1 VSATTVADVVVDGLQ
16 RAGTP
21 RIFGVPGRGAQL
33 PLLEAARRRGLSVVL
48 AHDEAAAC
56 VMAAVTGDLVSA
68 PGATLAAPGPG
79 VAAAAAGVARATLD
93 RSPMILV
100 TDRHPESVHG
110 CKASLAL
117 DAVSASRWTAHAA
130 QLAMQ
135 EPRGPVHLDVPA
147 EVAGAPAVPMAASC
161 RPEPLPPPDP
171 RALDEAARL
180 LANASHP
187 VLIAGLQCRS
197 ATDAQ
202 WLRALA
208 EALPAPVLLTLRA
221 KGVLPDPHPLMHG
234 VLWPG
239 GGEGPLLGRADLIVA
254 LGLDAIEV
262 SPSPWMTTAPLLYL
276 APSPATGEWYRPVVQ
291 VVGEIALA
299 IAELAPRL
307 HGRARADWDVAELDR
322 LKRPL
327 RPRSG
332 AAVGRL
338 TPERVARLAREATAA
353 GTIAALDAGPHAAAV
368 AAAWDAVA
376 PGEFLAS
383 YGPATA
389 GFALPAAIA
398 AHLVHPGRRAV
409 CFTGG
414 EGFLAALSELPTAI
428 RLRAPIVVV
437 AIADGS
443 SDAPELVRMGQR
455 FAVPSAAADSEA
467 SFAQALARA
476 LRADGPALIAA
487 WP

>member
-1 VSATTVADVVVDGLQ
+1 MSTTVADVVVDGLQ

-21 RIFGVPGRGAQL
+21 RIFGVPGHGSQL
-33 PLLEAARRRGLSVVL
+33 PLVEAARRRGLPVVL

-68 PGATLAAPGPG
+68 PGAALAAPGPG
-79 VAAAAAGVARATLD
+79 VAAAATGVARATLD

-100 TDRHPESVHG
+100 TDRHPGSVHG
-110 CKASLAL
+110 CKASLAV
-117 DAVSASRWTAHAA
+117 DAGSASHWTAHAA
-130 QLAMQ
+130 QLAMN

-147 EVAGAPAVPMAASC
+147 EVAGAPAVPAATAC
-161 RPEPLPPPDP
+161 RPAPLPPPDP

-180 LANASHP
+180 LANASRP
-187 VLIAGLQCRS
+187 ILIAGLQCRS

-262 SPSPWMTTAPLLYL
+262 SPGPWMTTAPLLHL
-276 APSPATGEWYRPVVQ
+276 APSPAAGEWHRPVVE
-291 VVGEIALA
+291 VVGDIALA
-299 IAELAPRL
+299 IEELAPRL
-307 HGRARADWDVAELDR
+307 RGRARADWDVAELDR
-322 LKRPL
+322 VKRSL
-327 RPRSG
+327 RPRPG
-332 AAVGRL
+332 AADGRL
-338 TPERVARLAREATAA
+338 TPERVAALAREATEA
-353 GTIAALDAGPHAAAV
+353 GTIATLDAGPHAAAL
-368 AAAWDAVA
+368 AGGWDAVA
-376 PGEFLAS
+376 PGEFVAS
-383 YGPATA
+383 YGPATV

-398 AHLVHPGRRAV
+398 AHLVHPERRAV

-414 EGFLAALSELPTAI
+414 AGFRAALSELPTAI

-437 AIADGS
+437 AIPDGS

-467 SFAQALARA
+467 SFAQAFGRA
-476 LRADGPALIAA
+476 LRAEGPALIAA
-487 WP
+487 WS

>member
-1 VSATTVADVVVDGLQ
+1 VSPTTVADLVVDGLQ

-33 PLLEAARRRGLSVVL
+33 PLVEAARRCGLSVVL

-56 VMAAVTGDLVSA
+56 VMAAVTGDLVGA
-68 PGATLAAPGPG
+68 PGAALAAPGPG
-79 VAAAAAGVARATLD
+79 VAAAATGVARAILD

-100 TDRHPESVHG
+100 TDRHPGSVHG
-110 CKASLAL
+110 CKASLFV
-117 DAVSASRWTAHAA
+117 DAASAAHWTAHAA
-130 QLAMQ
+130 RLAMT

-147 EVAGAPAVPMAASC
+147 AVAGAPAVPLATAS
-161 RPEPLPPPDP
+161 RLEPLPPPDP
-171 RALDEAARL
+171 RELDEAARL
-180 LANASHP
+180 LAGASRP

-197 ATDAQ
+197 SSDAQ

-208 EALPAPVLLTLRA
+208 EALPAPVLVTLRA
-221 KGVLPDPHPLMHG
+221 KGILPDPHPLMLG
-234 VLWPG
+234 ALTAG
-239 GGEGPLLGRADLIVA
+239 GAAAELLGRADLIVA
-254 LGLDAIEV
+254 LGLCAVEA
-262 SPSPWMTTAPLLYL
+262 SPGLWMTTAPLLHV
-276 APSPATGEWYRPVVQ
+276 APSEATGEWHRPVVP

-299 IAELAPRL
+299 IEELAPRL
-307 HGRARADWDVAELDR
+307 RGRARADWDVAELDR
-322 LKRPL
+322 LKRAL
-327 RPRSG
+327 RPREGGS
-332 AAVGRL
+332 AGRPG
-338 TPERVARLAREATAA
+338 PERVARLTREATAA

-368 AAAWDAVA
+368 AASWDAVA

-398 AHLVHPGRRAV
+398 AHLVHPERRVV

-414 EGFLAALSELPTAI
+414 EGFLAALSELPTAT

-437 AIADGS
+437 ALADGS
-443 SDAPELVRMGQR
+443 VDAPELVRVGQR

-467 SFAQALARA
+467 SFAQALGKA
-476 LRADGPALIAA
+476 LRTDGPTLIAA

>member
-1 VSATTVADVVVDGLQ
+1 
-16 RAGTP
+16 
-21 RIFGVPGRGAQL
+21 
-33 PLLEAARRRGLSVVL
+33 
-48 AHDEAAAC
+48 
-56 VMAAVTGDLVSA
+56 
-68 PGATLAAPGPG
+68 
-79 VAAAAAGVARATLD
+79 
-93 RSPMILV
+93 MILV

-147 EVAGAPAVPMAASC
+147 EVAGAPAVPMAAAC

-398 AHLVHPGRRAV
+398 AHLVHPERRAV

>member
-1 VSATTVADVVVDGLQ
+1 MSPTTVADVVVDGLQ

-21 RIFGVPGRGAQL
+21 RIFGVPGSGSQL
-33 PLLEAARRRGLSVVL
+33 PLVEAARRRGLSVVL

-56 VMAAVTGDLVSA
+56 VMAAVTGDLVGA
-68 PGATLAAPGPG
+68 PGAALAAPGPG
-79 VAAAAAGVARATLD
+79 VAAAATGVARAILD

-100 TDRHPESVHG
+100 TDRHPERVHG
-110 CKASLAL
+110 CKASLTV
-117 DAVSASRWTAHAA
+117 DAVSASHWTAHAA
-130 QLAMQ
+130 RLAMQ

-147 EVAGAPAVPMAASC
+147 EVAGAPAVPAATSC
-161 RPEPLPPPDP
+161 RPAPLPPPDP
-171 RALDEAARL
+171 QALDEAARL
-180 LANASHP
+180 LATASRP

-197 ATDAQ
+197 AADAQ

-208 EALPAPVLLTLRA
+208 EALPAPVLVTLRA
-221 KGVLPDPHPLMHG
+221 KGILPDPHPLMLG
-234 VLWPG
+234 VLTPG
-239 GGEGPLLGRADLIVA
+239 GAEAPLLDRADLIVA
-254 LGLDAIEV
+254 LGLDAIEA
-262 SPSPWMTTAPLLYL
+262 SPGPWMTTAPLLSL

-299 IAELAPRL
+299 IEELAPRL

-322 LKRPL
+322 LKRSL

-338 TPERVARLAREATAA
+338 TPERVTRLAREGTAA

-368 AAAWDAVA
+368 AAGWDAIA

-389 GFALPAAIA
+389 GFALPAALA
-398 AHLVHPGRRAV
+398 AHLVHPERRAV

-414 EGFLAALSELPTAI
+414 EGFLAALSELPTAT
-428 RLRAPIVVV
+428 RLRAPIVVI

-443 SDAPELVRMGQR
+443 SEAPELVRMGQR

>member
-1 VSATTVADVVVDGLQ
+1 MSTTVADVVVDGLQ

-21 RIFGVPGRGAQL
+21 RIFGVPGHGSQL
-33 PLLEAARRRGLSVVL
+33 PLVEAARRRGLPVVL

-68 PGATLAAPGPG
+68 PGAALAAPGPG
-79 VAAAAAGVARATLD
+79 VAAAATGVARATLD

-100 TDRHPESVHG
+100 TDRHPGSVHG
-110 CKASLAL
+110 CKASLAV
-117 DAVSASRWTAHAA
+117 DAGSASHWTAHAA
-130 QLAMQ
+130 QLAMN

-147 EVAGAPAVPMAASC
+147 EVAGAPAVPAATAC
-161 RPEPLPPPDP
+161 RPAPLPPPDP

-180 LANASHP
+180 LANASRP
-187 VLIAGLQCRS
+187 ILIAGLQCRS

-262 SPSPWMTTAPLLYL
+262 SPGPWMTTAPLLHL
-276 APSPATGEWYRPVVQ
+276 APSPAAGEWHRPVVE
-291 VVGEIALA
+291 VVGDIALA
-299 IAELAPRL
+299 IEELAPRL
-307 HGRARADWDVAELDR
+307 RGRARADWDVAELDR
-322 LKRPL
+322 VKRSL
-327 RPRSG
+327 RPRPG
-332 AAVGRL
+332 AADGRL
-338 TPERVARLAREATAA
+338 TPERVAALAREATEA
-353 GTIAALDAGPHAAAV
+353 GTIATLDAGPHAV
-368 AAAWDAVA
+368 ALAGAWDAVA
-376 PGEFLAS
+376 PGEFVAS
-383 YGPATA
+383 YGPATV

-398 AHLVHPGRRAV
+398 AHLVHPERRAV

-414 EGFLAALSELPTAI
+414 TGFRAALSELPTAI

-437 AIADGS
+437 AIPDGT

-467 SFAQALARA
+467 SFAQAFGRA
-476 LRADGPALIAA
+476 LGAEGPALIAA
-487 WP
+487 WS